1 MNPRLSD
8 AEMPG
13 ATEADSD
20 FGDISDRVLR
30 LFIKRRWWILLTTG
44 GVILATVAV
53 LSRLPNRYTSEAT
66 LLVVQQQVPLRY
78 VVPNSTTDIAVA
90 LEAMKQEVLSRSRL
104 QKIISDFGLY
114 AKVKKR
120 LEPEEVI
127 TLILRDIDI
136 EPLASPHP
144 QQKDFNA
151 FRIAFTTENP
161 LVAQQVTSTLTSLFI
176 QENLKSREEQSTNT
190 TSFLNERMDAAKK
203 KLEAQ
208 EERLREFKLQHLGE
222 LPEQQQGNLGILAS
236 LQTQLQNTMAS
247 MSRAQQQRVY
257 LTSLLTG
264 YQAIGTQAAHEIPLP
279 GTPEAVRRSVNPIDA
294 AEIELARLRSERAS
308 LSSKFAPQHPDVTR
322 ADREIAAA
330 EAVVEHLKANLPKVE
345 KVEGSSHP
353 ATAAQVAVAGAVP
366 DQPAVAQIKSQ
377 LEANRVEMENLS
389 NDEKQLKASLAQYQS
404 RLNLTPVREQQLTGI
419 LRDYDLQK
427 LDYTDLVSKALQ
439 SELATNLEKNQGGQ
453 QFRLVDPPSLPA
465 VPSSPNRLK
474 ISLGGAAGGVF
485 LGLALAFLLDLKDS
499 SFHNEKELS
508 RHFGAPIVV
517 SVPLLFTPAEG
528 RRRTWQGAVQWMAGS
543 VLLLAVC
550 VAEYYVYRQR

>member
-1 MNPRLSD
+1 MTPRLSD
-8 AEMPG
+8 AEVLG
-13 ATEADSD
+13 ATEADGD
-20 FGDISDRVLR
+20 FTDMLDRVRR
-30 LFIKRRWWILLTTG
+30 LFIKRRWWILLTAS
-44 GVILATVAV
+44 GVILATVAY

-78 VVPNSTTDIAVA
+78 VVPNSTTEIAVA

-104 QKIISDFGLY
+104 QQIISDFGLY
-114 AKVKKR
+114 TKVKKR
-120 LEPEEVI
+120 LEAEEMI
-127 TLILRDIDI
+127 ALILRDIDI
-136 EPLASPHP
+136 IPLANP
-144 QQKDFNA
+144 QQKDNKDFNA

-176 QENLKSREEQSTNT
+176 QENLKSREAQATNT
-190 TSFLNERMDAAKK
+190 TSFLHERMDVAKK
-203 KLEAQ
+203 KLEVQ

-222 LPEQQQGNLGILAS
+222 LPEQQQGNLGILTS

-264 YQAIGTQAAHEIPLP
+264 YQAMGAREIPLP
-279 GTPEAVRRSVNPIDA
+279 GTPEVARRSVNPIDA
-294 AEIELARLRSERAS
+294 AEIELARLRSEKAS
-308 LSSKFAPQHPDVTR
+308 LASKFAPQHPDITR
-322 ADREIAAA
+322 TEREIAAA
-330 EAVVEHLKANLPKVE
+330 EAVVEHLKANLPKVA
-345 KVEGSSHP
+345 KVDVSGQP
-353 ATAAQVAVAGAVP
+353 AVAQVAGGVP

-389 NDEKQLKASLAQYQS
+389 NDEKQLKASLAQYQN

-427 LDYTDLVSKALQ
+427 LDYTDLVNKALQ

-453 QFRLVDPPSLPA
+453 RFRLVDPPSLPA

-474 ISLGGAAGGVF
+474 LSLQGAAGGVI
-485 LGLALAFLLDLKDS
+485 LGLVLAFLMDLKDR
-499 SFHNEKELS
+499 SFHSEKELS
-508 RHFGAPIVV
+508 RSFGAPIVV

-528 RRRTWQGAVQWMAGS
+528 RRRTWYGAIQWLAGT
-543 VLLLAVC
+543 VLLLVVC
-550 VAEYYVYRQR
+550 AAEYYVYRQR

>member
-8 AEMPG
+8 AEMLG

-20 FGDISDRVLR
+20 FSDISDRVRR
-30 LFIKRRWWILLTTG
+30 LFIKRRWWILLTAS
-44 GVILATVAV
+44 GVILATVAY

-120 LEPEEVI
+120 LEAEEVI
-127 TLILRDIDI
+127 ALILRDIDI
-136 EPLASPHP
+136 VPLAST
-144 QQKDFNA
+144 QQKDKDFNA

-190 TSFLNERMDAAKK
+190 TSFLNERMAAAKK
-203 KLEAQ
+203 KLEVQ

-222 LPEQQQGNLGILAS
+222 LPEQQQGNLGILTS

-294 AEIELARLRSERAS
+294 AEIELARLRSEKAA

-322 ADREIAAA
+322 TDREIAAA

-345 KVEGSSHP
+345 KVEGSAHP
-353 ATAAQVAVAGAVP
+353 AAVAQVPGAVP

-499 SFHNEKELS
+499 SFHSEKELS

-528 RRRTWQGAVQWMAGS
+528 RQRTWQGAVQWLAGS
-543 VLLLAVC
+543 VLLLVIC